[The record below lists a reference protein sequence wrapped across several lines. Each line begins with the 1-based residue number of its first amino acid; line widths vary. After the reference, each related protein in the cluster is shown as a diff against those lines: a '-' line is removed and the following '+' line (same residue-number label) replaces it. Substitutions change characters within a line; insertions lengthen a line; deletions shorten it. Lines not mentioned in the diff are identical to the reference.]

1 MGRAAAP
8 DCGPAH
14 SHDGQRESLDPRTT
28 DSSAEVPTPRKQK
41 STAGLPGR
49 AGRSV
54 VTGGTRARKAIP
66 KARTREKAA
75 PRKRKRL

>member
-1 MGRAAAP
+1 M
-8 DCGPAH
+8 
-14 SHDGQRESLDPRTT
+14 DPPTT

-54 VTGGTRARKAIP
+54 V
-66 KARTREKAA
+66 
-75 PRKRKRL
+75 